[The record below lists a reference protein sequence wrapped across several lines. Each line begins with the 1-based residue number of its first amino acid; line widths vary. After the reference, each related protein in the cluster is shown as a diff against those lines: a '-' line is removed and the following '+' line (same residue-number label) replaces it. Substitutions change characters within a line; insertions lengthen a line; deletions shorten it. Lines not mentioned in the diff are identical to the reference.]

1 MGAVEFLFLP
11 FFLFGIRNGKTR
23 SAVQFYCFGGDLY
36 GINEI
41 YDFVMDY
48 SVVICAFRLSTL
60 QTPLALFRPQ
70 KGFVSRE
77 VMLLRASRFHSPVFP
92 WCSCASSAS
101 SIAFSSFS
109 FICSKYIRSGF
120 LLFVPLVLVSFLFRF
135 PAQSLLTDYAAGE
148 WARQK
153 GL

>member
-1 MGAVEFLFLP
+1 MAWLNFYFLP
-11 FFLFGIRNGKTR
+11 FFLFRIRNGKTR
-23 SAVQFYCFGGDLY
+23 SAVLFFFFGGNLY

-70 KGFVSRE
+70 KVFVSRE

-92 WCSCASSAS
+92 WCSCAFSAS

-109 FICSKYIRSGF
+109 FICSTYIWSGF
-120 LLFVPLVLVSFLFRF
+120 LLFVPFALAAFLFRF
-135 PAQSLLTDYAAGE
+135 PARSPLTDYAAE
-148 WARQK
+148 ERARRIS
-153 GL
+153 L

>member
-1 MGAVEFLFLP
+1 MNFYFLP

-23 SAVQFYCFGGDLY
+23 SAVLFCFFGGDLY
-36 GINEI
+36 GIIEI
-41 YDFVMDY
+41 YDSVMDY

-70 KGFVSRE
+70 TVFVSRE

-92 WCSCASSAS
+92 WCSCAFSAS

-109 FICSKYIRSGF
+109 FICSNSIWSGF

-135 PAQSLLTDYAAGE
+135 PARSLLTDYAEGE
-148 WARQK
+148 RVRRIS
-153 GL
+153 L